1 MTSWLQDPSL
11 MAAVL
16 TTWLPFISFLL
27 IMVFTRNHRRLS
39 GGIAVAAVTGSVAGA
54 VFLLARHWGA
64 GHPIHYS
71 SRWLIAGDLSIP
83 FGFLLDPVSLLML
96 LLVASISFLVQLY
109 SFSYMAGDPGS
120 LATTLFS
127 RCSPGP

>member
-11 MAAVL
+11 MAATL

-27 IMVFTRNHRRLS
+27 IIVFTRDHGRLS
-39 GGIAVAAVTGSVAGA
+39 AGIAITAVGGSLAGA

-64 GHPIHYS
+64 TQPIHYAA
-71 SRWLIAGDLSIP
+71 RWLIAGDIYIP

-96 LLVASISFLVQLY
+96 SLVATISFLVQVY
-109 SFSYMAGDPGS
+109 SLGYMAG
-120 LATTLFS
+120 
-127 RCSPGP
+127 